1 MKKATFKETEK
12 KVTTGFDI
20 DCDGKFKYEKTLEEI
35 KTDSILR
42 EMQIEDFFN
51 VMEEK
56 IKALEDSKELSLL
69 RFGYQEALKTFI
81 NGK

>member
-1 MKKATFKETEK
+1 
-12 KVTTGFDI
+12 
-20 DCDGKFKYEKTLEEI
+20 
-35 KTDSILR
+35 
-42 EMQIEDFFN
+42 MQIEDFFN